1 MKAGHGANI
10 FSVSALPRTGEGAE
24 QGFGIAFD
32 IFLILAF
39 EIAGRG
45 ICPLEGDQPIPQF
58 HTQVVS
64 KSLCKLA
71 DHIIGQIEVG
81 IIGRGM
87 PVSR

>member
-1 MKAGHGANI
+1 
-10 FSVSALPRTGEGAE
+10 
-24 QGFGIAFD
+24 
-32 IFLILAF
+32 LILAF

-81 IIGRGM
+81 IEVGIIGRGM